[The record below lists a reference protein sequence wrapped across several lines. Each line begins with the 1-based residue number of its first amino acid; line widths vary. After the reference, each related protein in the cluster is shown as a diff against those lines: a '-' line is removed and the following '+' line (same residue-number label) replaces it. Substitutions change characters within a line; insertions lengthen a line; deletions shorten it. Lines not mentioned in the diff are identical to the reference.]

1 MVNATNRKDI
11 DNNRLICGDL
21 TYKII
26 GILYGVYNTIG
37 PGFQEKYYQR
47 AIKKML
53 EKEKLSFLEQ
63 VRVEFE
69 WNGTNLGRYYID
81 FVVENKV
88 VLEIKAK
95 SFFSH
100 KDVRQVLAYLKK
112 TKIEVGLLATFSG
125 EGIKVKR
132 ILKGRS

>member
-1 MVNATNRKDI
+1 MVNINW
-11 DNNRLICGDL
+11 
-21 TYKII
+21 
-26 GILYGVYNTIG
+26 
-37 PGFQEKYYQR
+37 
-47 AIKKML
+47 
-53 EKEKLSFLEQ
+53 EQ

-100 KDVRQVLAYLKK
+100 KDIRQVLAYLKK

-125 EGIKVKR
+125 EGIKIKR